1 MNSTKVTISSNILE
15 VEKKPGNIIRNE
27 IIITINNEYSYYTI
41 YRRSFL
47 NSDLKEVSIELPTD
61 IKTDALIDILNEVH
75 SNENFLRKEWNKEK
89 FTNSIT
95 IDWEEELYSYDVPM
109 NSKIGKEIIK
119 LTNLIDYL
127 NYSNE
132 KIISFIKI

>member
-15 VEKKPGNIIRNE
+15 VEKKPGNIISSE

-47 NSDLKEVSIELPTD
+47 NNDLKEVSIELPTD
-61 IKTDALIDILNEVH
+61 IKTDDLIDILNEVH
-75 SNENFLRKEWNKEK
+75 NDENFLRKEWDKEK
-89 FTNSIT
+89 FKNSIT

-109 NSKIGKEIIK
+109 NSKTGKEILNLTK
-119 LTNLIDYL
+119 LSDYL

>member
-15 VEKKPGNIIRNE
+15 VEKKPGNIISSE

-47 NSDLKEVSIELPTD
+47 NNDLKEVSIELPTD
-61 IKTDALIDILNEVH
+61 IKTDDLIDILNEVH
-75 SNENFLRKEWNKEK
+75 NDENFLRKEWDKEK
-89 FTNSIT
+89 FKSSIT

-109 NSKIGKEIIK
+109 NSKTGKEILNLTK
-119 LTNLIDYL
+119 LSDYL

>member
-15 VEKKPGNIIRNE
+15 VEKKPGNIISSE

-47 NSDLKEVSIELPTD
+47 NNDLKEVSIELPTD
-61 IKTDALIDILNEVH
+61 IKTDDLIDILNEVH
-75 SNENFLRKEWNKEK
+75 NDENFLRKEWDKEK
-89 FTNSIT
+89 FKSSIT

-109 NSKIGKEIIK
+109 NSKTGKEILNLTK
-119 LTNLIDYL
+119 LSDYL
-127 NYSNE
+127 NYSNK